1 MAQVILFDAVVEQG
15 TEVACLLAL
24 GGPHGL
30 QFLCRAVGR
39 GLARGPIVGI
49 ELCEETRD
57 NLCYGVANNLAVNY
71 ILVFSRLEH
80 DAAVTMVRVTLVIVC
95 RCVKIEV

>member
-1 MAQVILFDAVVEQG
+1 MAQVILLDAVVEQCA
-15 TEVACLLAL
+15 EVACLLAL

-30 QFLCRAVGR
+30 QFFCRAVGC

-49 ELCEETRD
+49 ELLEEAGND
-57 NLCYGVANNLAVNY
+57 LCDRVANNLTVNY

-80 DAAVTMVRVTLVIVC
+80 DAAVTMVSVTLVIVC